1 VDTRCGSIKPYLT
14 GANLGI
20 HQKGNAKMNDDVT
33 IEMLIEAIMELAPEE
48 RSELLALWKNR

>member
-1 VDTRCGSIKPYLT
+1 
-14 GANLGI
+14 
-20 HQKGNAKMNDDVT
+20 MNDDVT